1 MVDFCLSFFVMDQI
15 LNHHKMLDELVMGAL
30 TSESTAVL
38 SSILDD

>member
-1 MVDFCLSFFVMDQI
+1 MDQI

-30 TSESTAVL
+30 ASESTAVL